1 MDSVKTLQLTYINRT
16 LAIMS
21 TCQVSSK
28 TPRVLSIKPGF
39 LMSPVFGLGKST
51 TNTLNRKKA
60 RYSWKIAKPV
70 GILRRDFFLNICFY
84 FGNGQF
90 MVTTKTSVLPMG
102 VIA

>member
-1 MDSVKTLQLTYINRT
+1 
-16 LAIMS
+16 MS

-51 TNTLNRKKA
+51 TNTLNRKKS

-70 GILRRDFFLNICFY
+70 EILRIDFFFL
-84 FGNGQF
+84 
-90 MVTTKTSVLPMG
+90 MSVSILEMGSLWQLPKPLFLPMG